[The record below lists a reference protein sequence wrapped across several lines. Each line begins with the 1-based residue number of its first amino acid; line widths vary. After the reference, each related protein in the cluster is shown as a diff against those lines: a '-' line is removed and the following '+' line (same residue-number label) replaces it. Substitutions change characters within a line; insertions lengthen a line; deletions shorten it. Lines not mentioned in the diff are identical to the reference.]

1 MGTGRVVSAPVA
13 TAPPADLELT
23 PLDGE
28 GRPLAEWLTTFRL
41 VTVVIDPFTWES
53 SWLLKT
59 AGRVLSAYADADCRT
74 AFLVTGNEDE
84 ARQFLGPWT
93 ERILT
98 FTDPDRAA
106 VKALGLEHLPALVH
120 IAQDG
125 TLVGVAEGWNAPEW
139 NEVTHEL
146 SRLLKWS
153 TPVVPAH
160 GDPGP
165 FEGSPALGAPADA

>member
-1 MGTGRVVSAPVA
+1 MA
-13 TAPPADLELT
+13 TAPHADLELT

-41 VTVVIDPFTWES
+41 AVVVIDPFTWES

-59 AGRVLSAYADADCRT
+59 AGRILSTYADADCRT

-93 ERILT
+93 ERTLT

-106 VKALGLEHLPALVH
+106 VKALGLEHLPAFVH
-120 IAQDG
+120 LAQDG
-125 TLVGVAEGWNAPEW
+125 TLVGVAEGWKAAEW
-139 NEVTHEL
+139 SEVAQGLT
-146 SRLLKWS
+146 RVLKWS
-153 TPVVPAH
+153 TPVIPAN

>member
-1 MGTGRVVSAPVA
+1 MA
-13 TAPPADLELT
+13 TAPPADTELT
-23 PLDGE
+23 PLDGD

-41 VTVVIDPFTWES
+41 LTVVIDPFTWES
-53 SWLLKT
+53 SWLLET
-59 AGRVLSAYADADCRT
+59 AGRILRTYADADCR
-74 AFLVTGNEDE
+74 ASFLVTGNADE

-98 FTDPDRAA
+98 FVDPDRAA
-106 VKALGLEHLPALVH
+106 VKALGLEHLPAFVH

-139 NEVTHEL
+139 HEVAREA
-146 SRLLKWS
+146 SRVLKWS
-153 TPVVPAH
+153 TPVIPSH

-165 FEGSPALGAPADA
+165 FEGTPALGAPAEA

>member
-1 MGTGRVVSAPVA
+1 MA

-23 PLDGE
+23 PLDGD

-41 VTVVIDPFTWES
+41 VAVVVDPFTWES
-53 SWLLKT
+53 SWLLET
-59 AGRVLSAYADADCRT
+59 AGRILRTFADADCRT
-74 AFLVTGNEDE
+74 AFVVTGNADE

-106 VKALGLEHLPALVH
+106 VRALGLEQLPAFVN

-125 TLVGVAEGWNAPEW
+125 TLAGVAEGWQPDEW
-139 NEVTHEL
+139 RAAAQDAGRVL
-146 SRLLKWS
+146 GWS
-153 TPVVPAH
+153 TPVIPAN

-165 FEGSPALGAPADA
+165 FEGSPALGTPADA

>member
-1 MGTGRVVSAPVA
+1 M
-13 TAPPADLELT
+13 
-23 PLDGE
+23 DGE

-41 VTVVIDPFTWES
+41 AVVVIDPFTWES

-59 AGRVLSAYADADCRT
+59 AGRILSTFADADCRT
-74 AFLVTGNEDE
+74 AFLVTGNVDE

-106 VKALGLEHLPALVH
+106 VKALGLEQLPAFVH
-120 IAQDG
+120 LAQDG
-125 TLVGVAEGWNAPEW
+125 TLVGVAEGWQAAEW
-139 NEVTHEL
+139 SEVAQGLT
-146 SRLLKWS
+146 RVLKWS
-153 TPVVPAH
+153 NPVIPAH